1 MCMRGFTFIEV
12 LVALF
17 VFTLLMGSLSGL
29 IIASYENYRFLWEQT
44 LAVSEA
50 RRGIRVM
57 AKEIREARIG
67 EDGSYPIV
75 KAGDKELIFFSDI
88 DHDEQTERVR
98 YFLGSSG
105 SGSEIGECVS
115 FADGGA
121 CTVSFSD
128 FLVGEISF
136 AEIIVSVE
144 GDFGWSIEYA
154 EIYADGV
161 YLGQACE
168 ENCSDCPGNWEG
180 TKTFDVSN
188 MAEDGF
194 LEVQVD
200 ANNLVNDF
208 CDWVEPNHSVKA
220 KVELKWEEDIAFG
233 MGEFRRGVI
242 NPSGTPYEYP
252 LDQEESKIISYYVR
266 NTPPIFEYFD
276 KEGNKIE
283 EYPARLKDSATIRL
297 FLKVDV
303 QPGLSPDPFD
313 LVTKVHLRNL
323 ERLYE

>member
-1 MCMRGFTFIEV
+1 MRMRGFTFIEI

-29 IIASYENYRFLWEQT
+29 IIASYKNYRFLWEQT

-88 DHDEQTERVR
+88 DDDGQTERIH

-105 SGSEIGECVS
+105 SGSQIGECVS

-128 FLVGEISF
+128 FLVGEMSS

-144 GDFGWSIEYA
+144 GDFGWNVENA
-154 EIYADGV
+154 EIYADGEH
-161 YLGQACE
+161 LGQACKKG
-168 ENCSDCPGNWEG
+168 CSDCAGSWEG
-180 TKTFDVSN
+180 TRTFDVLDMS
-188 MAEDGF
+188 EDGF
-194 LEVQVD
+194 LEVEID
-200 ANNLVNDF
+200 ASNSVNNL
-208 CDWVEPNHSVKA
+208 CDWVEPNHSMKV
-220 KVELKWEEDIAFG
+220 KVELKWEEDIALG

-252 LDQEESKIISYYVR
+252 LDEEEFKIISYYVR
-266 NTPPIFEYFD
+266 NSPPIFEYFD

-303 QPGLSPDPFD
+303 QPGSSPDAFD

-323 ERLYE
+323 ERFYE